1 MGIFMKKTTINN
13 ILIGVIAVLCV
24 SICFLIFCIAKRPRY
39 IETEQPESAIITE
52 SPDSLNTAGTAETS
66 GDILE
71 LPDTEASTTEGD
83 EASSVMQGKTSTRVN
98 IRDAATEDAKVLD
111 TVEEGTTFEIVEIL
125 DNGWT
130 HILYDGNDAYIS
142 SAYVI
147 IVNE

>member
-1 MGIFMKKTTINN
+1 MKKTTINN
-13 ILIGVIAVLCV
+13 ILIGIIAVLCV

-39 IETEQPESAIITE
+39 IETNEPESAIITE
-52 SPDSLNTAGTAETS
+52 SPESLNTAAAS
-66 GDILE
+66 GASSDILE
-71 LPDTEASTTEGD
+71 LPDTSASTSESDAAT
-83 EASSVMQGKTSTRVN
+83 SNMQGKTSTRVN

-130 HILYDGNDAYIS
+130 HIIYNDSDAYIS

-147 IVNE
+147 IVNH